1 MTLVMTSLPLV
12 LFFQCLF
19 TFALVLASRWLAEIW
34 QLSWRGATGELEV
47 EFNFASTPSLPP
59 RRQRAPESLLADEP
73 GVGGRREKLI
83 SHSRFFFKTIPHPAH
98 LSSLSRAKIWAN
110 PASRVADPTNDWNP
124 EFKFHLQKPEFSS
137 WNPKS
142 TAWNPES
149 KTVLDS
155 LVRGVITCEWQNRRF
170 VSNKCVSKARY
181 NVTNKKSNFGKL
193 LGQ

>member
-34 QLSWRGATGELEV
+34 QLSWRGATGELE
-47 EFNFASTPSLPP
+47 AAP

-73 GVGGRREKLI
+73 GGGGGRREKLI
-83 SHSRFFFKTIPHPAH
+83 SHSRSFFKTIPHPAH
-98 LSSLSRAKIWAN
+98 LPSLSRAKIWAN

-124 EFKFHLQKPEFSS
+124 ESKFHLQKLESTS

-181 NVTNKKSNFGKL
+181 NVTIKKSNCGKL

>member
-34 QLSWRGATGELEV
+34 QLSRRGATGELEV
-47 EFNFASTPSLPP
+47 EFKFPSSPSFSRPAAESPWELS
-59 RRQRAPESLLADEP
+59 RRLVGESWSRIPAPF
-73 GVGGRREKLI
+73 
-83 SHSRFFFKTIPHPAH
+83 SRHPAH

-181 NVTNKKSNFGKL
+181 NVTNKKSNKVTL
-193 LGQ
+193 ENY

>member
-34 QLSWRGATGELEV
+34 QLSRRGATGELEV
-47 EFNFASTPSLPP
+47 EFKFASRPSFSRPAAREPL
-59 RRQRAPESLLADEP
+59 RAFSQAS
-73 GVGGRREKLI
+73 GGKLI
-83 SHSRFFFKTIPHPAH
+83 SHSRSFFKTIPHPAH
-98 LSSLSRAKIWAN
+98 LPSLSRAKIWAN

-124 EFKFHLQKPEFSS
+124 ESKFHLQKLESTS

-149 KTVLDS
+149 KSWIPLF
-155 LVRGVITCEWQNRRF
+155 GV
-170 VSNKCVSKARY
+170 
-181 NVTNKKSNFGKL
+181 
-193 LGQ
+193 

>member
-1 MTLVMTSLPLV
+1 MTLVMTSLPFA

-19 TFALVLASRWLAEIW
+19 KFTLVLTSRWLAEIW
-34 QLSWRGATGELEV
+34 QLSRRGATGELGV
-47 EFNFASTPSLPP
+47 EFKFASRPSFSRPP
-59 RRQRAPESLLADEP
+59 PESPWELA
-73 GVGGRREKLI
+73 RRLMGE
-83 SHSRFFFKTIPHPAH
+83 SWSRIPAPFSRHPAH

-124 EFKFHLQKPEFSS
+124 ESKFHLQKLESSS

-155 LVRGVITCEWQNRRF
+155 LIRGIITCEWQSLRF
-170 VSNKCVSKARY
+170 VSNKYVSKARY
-181 NVTNKKSNFGKL
+181 SVTNKKK
-193 LGQ
+193 

>member
-34 QLSWRGATGELEV
+34 LLSRRGATGELEV
-47 EFNFASTPSLPP
+47 EFKFASRPSFSRPAAREPL
-59 RRQRAPESLLADEP
+59 RAFSQAS
-73 GVGGRREKLI
+73 GGKLI
-83 SHSRFFFKTIPHPAH
+83 SHSRSFFKTSRT

-181 NVTNKKSNFGKL
+181 NVTIKKSNCGKL